1 MSSSKWRFSPPE
13 VVVMTAM
20 AYGLAFM
27 LLGVVVGLVFQLLLG
42 VLLIVVGTGPFMYS
56 LLGLVNSE
64 ESRRREIESWA
75 GEPWR
80 HLRMR

>member
-1 MSSSKWRFSPPE
+1 
-13 VVVMTAM
+13 MTAM

-27 LLGVVVGLVFQLLLG
+27 LLGLVVGLFFQLLLG

-64 ESRRREIESWA
+64 ESRRREIESRA
-75 GEPWR
+75 GD
-80 HLRMR
+80 LRMR